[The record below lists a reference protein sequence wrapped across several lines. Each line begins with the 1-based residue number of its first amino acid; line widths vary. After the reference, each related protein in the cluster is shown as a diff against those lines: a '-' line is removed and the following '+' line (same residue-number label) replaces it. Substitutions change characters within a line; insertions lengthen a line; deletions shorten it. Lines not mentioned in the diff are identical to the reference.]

1 MSMLLSVTKFE
12 KQGDRLDAAY
22 STLSR
27 EVLVTEF
34 INSLI
39 LEKYILDFAVFEDDE
54 EVKYREISK
63 ESIAQLSSEI
73 DNIADRLFK
82 NLQSVSGKS
91 KREEIISN
99 IQDINL
105 LNHLIKIFLFN
116 QGENDSSTIRI
127 LIS

>member
-1 MSMLLSVTKFE
+1 MLLSVTKFE